1 MTSNGHEYRETNRQ
15 FVGPTFLH
23 QFVLH
28 IKYLPDGPR
37 DDPALAVVL
46 LNAGAALHGERLAA
60 ASLTVREHADV
71 VAVQSRLRREK
82 LQT

>member
-1 MTSNGHEYRETNRQ
+1 MTSDGHEYRETNRQ

-37 DDPALAVVL
+37 DDPTLAVVL
-46 LNAGAALHGERLAA
+46 LNAGAALHGVRLAA

-71 VAVQSRLRREK
+71 VAVQSGLR
-82 LQT
+82 